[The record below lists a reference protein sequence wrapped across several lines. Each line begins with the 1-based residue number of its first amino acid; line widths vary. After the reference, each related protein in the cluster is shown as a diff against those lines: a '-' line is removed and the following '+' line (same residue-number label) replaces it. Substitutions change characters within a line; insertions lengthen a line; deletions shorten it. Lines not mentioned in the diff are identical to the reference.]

1 MSIKLTVESAY
12 VEAIGVNYIEV
23 TLDGVSLEDVL
34 EHIDPKEA
42 VECYGASTFL
52 ELIGEE
58 EARAHF
64 GIEVAA

>member
-12 VEAIGVNYIEV
+12 VEALGVNYIEV
-23 TLDGVSLEDVL
+23 TLDGVSPEDVL

-42 VECYGASTFL
+42 VEFYGASVFL

-58 EARAHF
+58 EARAYF
-64 GIEVAA
+64 GFGVAP